1 MLSLKYFTTE
11 HFQCPFVYFLN
22 YLFILYCWLLLIL
35 FDPSTHPS
43 FFFCLS
49 GCCGRRLSTVLQFLL
64 EDPEVFIGRILGLSL
79 SFLLG
84 VHVFKI
90 LLRATS
96 RRHTG
101 RDATFLTQRCRNPS
115 RYLSSSPFL
124 AGSSCLWLDL
134 QSYSFNHYPH
144 PIIKLG
150 SIVLLWM
157 PIHQSTF
164 LTRKRDPQIFEYPRS
179 RQILSPNPEE
189 AILVIKTSY

>member
-64 EDPEVFIGRILGLSL
+64 DDPEVFIGRILGLSL

-150 SIVLLWM
+150 VLCYCEC
-157 PIHQSTF
+157 QSTNPPSS
-164 LTRKRDPQIFEYPRS
+164 LVNATLRYLNTLDRGKY
-179 RQILSPNPEE
+179 SPPTQ
-189 AILVIKTSY
+189 KKQY